1 MAKCPRCTH
10 EISTP
15 SVFDLQRWARLAC
28 DQCGSRLQAKGPRSL
43 AFAPL
48 VASLPVLGM
57 QGRPFAAV
65 AVVLMVVVNA
75 VILTDLMRPR
85 LRLRKHQPQPEVGL
99 NLSVSK

>member
-10 EISTP
+10 DISTP
-15 SVFDLQRWARLAC
+15 AVLDLQQWARLAC
-28 DQCGSRLQAKGPRSL
+28 RKCGSKLQAKAPRAI

-48 VASLPVLGM
+48 AASLPVLGT

-65 AVVLMVVVNA
+65 AVVLMAVVNA
-75 VILTDLMRPR
+75 VILIDLMRPQ

-99 NLSVSK
+99 NL

>member
-1 MAKCPRCTH
+1 MAKCPRCSY

-15 SVFDLQRWARLAC
+15 SILDLQRWARLAC
-28 DQCGSRLQAKGPRSL
+28 SQCGSRLQAKAPRAL

-65 AVVLMVVVNA
+65 AVLLMVVVDSI
-75 VILTDLMRPR
+75 ILIDLMRPQ

-99 NLSVSK
+99 NL